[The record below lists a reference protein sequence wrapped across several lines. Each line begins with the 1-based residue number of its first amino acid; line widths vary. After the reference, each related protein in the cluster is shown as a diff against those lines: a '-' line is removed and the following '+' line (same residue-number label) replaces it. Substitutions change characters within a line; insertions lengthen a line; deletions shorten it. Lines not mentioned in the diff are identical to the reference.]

1 MEKSFVI
8 AYIVFFI
15 LAAVSVGLELE
26 LDHWLAL
33 ATNGAL
39 AVTAVL
45 VYPERVD
52 ISVLSLTVLCTSLV
66 WHSSAK
72 LQNMDGF
79 LSRLLG
85 YYAFAS
91 SAFSLKIAGP
101 ISIILAY
108 VLTFE
113 SEIEEWY
120 LAGPLLGCLVIY
132 RLWNKTF
139 SVSFALALLFGGLGF
154 TFYIIE
160 SWHAMW
166 HVLGAVAV
174 ALTVK
179 KVELSVAIPI
189 VAGGTEAS
197 PDIKLRL

>member
-1 MEKSFVI
+1 MQRSFVL
-8 AYIVFFI
+8 AYIVFLI
-15 LAAVSVGLELE
+15 LAAVSVGLELD

-72 LQNMDGF
+72 LQNMDAF

-91 SAFSLKIAGP
+91 SGFPLEIAGP
-101 ISIILAY
+101 VSIILAY

-113 SEIEEWY
+113 SEVEELY
-120 LAGPLLGCLVIY
+120 LAGPLLGCLILY

-154 TFYIIE
+154 AFYYIE
-160 SWHAMW
+160 AWHVMW
-166 HVLGAVAV
+166 HVLGALAV
-174 ALTVK
+174 ALTVEK
-179 KVELSVAIPI
+179 QKTMTPIQVNAIA
-189 VAGGTEAS
+189 VDT
-197 PDIKLRL
+197 DVKLRL